1 MPLPPLFALR
11 AFEAAARS
19 GSFSK
24 AADLLNITPGAV
36 SRHIRT
42 LEQWFDCQLFLR
54 KGPQVEITRAGQIF
68 AVQLTEGFQN
78 LERACDHFRS
88 GRDKL
93 RLKAPSTL
101 TMRWLLAALH
111 SIGNHAGSAQTEIT
125 SVWMDTD
132 SIDFLREP
140 YDCAILPGNG
150 QFGAGTVSQLLFNE
164 WLIPVCSPSLV
175 SHVRQDICHC
185 DLLHPSHDRRD
196 WKRWLTG
203 TGKFHDLDVFQGKVF
218 DTLEQGI
225 QAAAGGH
232 GVSVGDLL
240 LCLSAVKDN
249 LLSFLFN
256 EAVATG
262 DGYYLVWPKASA
274 AESRIKRLYEH
285 LIPLFPTTIPDYL
298 ILYPAVTG

>member
-1 MPLPPLFALR
+1 MSLPPLYALR

-24 AADLLNITPGAV
+24 AADLLNVTPGAV

-42 LEQWFDCQLFLR
+42 LEQWFDCQLFHR
-54 KGPQVEITRAGQIF
+54 RGPQVEITHAGQLL
-68 AVQLTEGFQN
+68 AVQLMEGFQN

-88 GRDKL
+88 GRHKL

-101 TMRWLLAALH
+101 TMRWLLGALR
-111 SIGNHAGSAQTEIT
+111 SMSNHADSPQTEIT

-132 SIDFLREP
+132 SIDFHREP
-140 YDCAILPGNG
+140 YDCAILLGNG
-150 QFGAGTVSQLLFNE
+150 QFGAGTVSRLLFNE

-175 SHVRQDICHC
+175 SYARHDLRHC

-196 WKRWLTG
+196 WRRWLSG
-203 TGKFHDLDVFQGKVF
+203 TDRFHDLNILPGKVF

-225 QAAAGGH
+225 QAAVGGH
-232 GVSVGDLL
+232 GISVGDLL
-240 LCLSAVKDN
+240 LCLSAVNDN
-249 LLSFLFN
+249 LLAFPFD

-262 DGYYLVWPKASA
+262 DGYYLVWPKAST
-274 AESRIKRLYEH
+274 AEPRIIGLYEH
-285 LIPLFPTTIPDYL
+285 LIPQIPTTIPAPL
-298 ILYPAVTG
+298 ILHPVATG